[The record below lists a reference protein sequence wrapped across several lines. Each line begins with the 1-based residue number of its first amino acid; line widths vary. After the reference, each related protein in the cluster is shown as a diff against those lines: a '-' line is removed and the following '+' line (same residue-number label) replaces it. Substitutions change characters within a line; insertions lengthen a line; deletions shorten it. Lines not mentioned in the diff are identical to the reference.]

1 MKIDKAKLIELL
13 VDKTGMDQPSV
24 EEQLDQLIKRIVD
37 AAERGKALEIKEFG
51 LFYFNSD
58 GDLKFDPSDELSTE
72 INFKYAGMEPVEIKS
87 ARDSAPVEEEPV
99 KHAKKESEKAK
110 KSEPSKEIS
119 DQQADEESEQ
129 ELDEIFGL
137 DDSTAKSSDSE
148 NDFDE
153 YEEPPSDE
161 PIISKPHKVDR
172 DIDPFSGLLGD
183 ASSKFGK
190 KPEELPEEEG
200 IDHSIFGLDDPEPES
215 ETEIFAESKP
225 EPKEEKV
232 EPAKP
237 AESAKKT
244 VKPQTS
250 RDPITVV
257 MSVVLVFVLV
267 AAGFFMI
274 PILFQQPVVPE
285 VQQTVDEPVATDITE
300 TLTPVEPQE
309 EVVVTED
316 EVNDEIEPEIE
327 IEAQQSIYGL
337 TGTLINAA
345 NDGFS
350 IVLFSFANEERAR
363 AQATDLAGR
372 DYRVLVSPRT
382 VNQNTT
388 WRVSVG
394 QFPSISE
401 AQEAATKLPSP
412 YNSNNF
418 IQRIQ
423 TN

>member
-1 MKIDKAKLIELL
+1 MKIDKEKLIELL

-51 LFYFNSD
+51 LFYFDSD

-87 ARDSAPVEEEPV
+87 ARDSAPVEEEP
-99 KHAKKESEKAK
+99 AKPSEKPFEQEPES
-110 KSEPSKEIS
+110 SEEESNPPI
-119 DQQADEESEQ
+119 DEETKK

-137 DDSTAKSSDSE
+137 DDSSTKSSDSE

-183 ASSKFGK
+183 ASSKIDK
-190 KPEELPEEEG
+190 KPEELPDEKDIG
-200 IDHSIFGLDDPEPES
+200 LPIFGMDDTES
-215 ETEIFAESKP
+215 ETESDIFAESEP
-225 EPKEEKV
+225 EPENKKS
-232 EPAKP
+232 EPVKP
-237 AESAKKT
+237 AASVKKT
-244 VKPQTS
+244 EKPQTS
-250 RDPITVV
+250 KDPITVV

-274 PILFQQPVVPE
+274 PILFQQSDEPE
-285 VQQTVDEPVATDITE
+285 VEQTAEQPIATDITE

-309 EVVVTED
+309 EVEVTQD
-316 EVNDEIEPEIE
+316 EVNDEIEPEPE
-327 IEAQQSIYGL
+327 IVPDQSTYGL
-337 TGTLINAA
+337 TGALVDAA

-363 AQATDLAGR
+363 AQATELAER

-394 QFPSISE
+394 QFPSISD
-401 AQEAATKLPSP
+401 AQAAATDLPSP